1 MIENIESFLSTPE
14 AVRTIIQESINKWYN
29 DEAVKKIPW
38 GEYISIRTNTANI
51 TKSRFDK
58 KCHVFLPDEVNPIA
72 LAEYLV
78 SEMQYKADKELV
90 LAVICRAMVKHINE
104 LYGAAS
110 GRNDLYYKR
119 NQVFSEDLSK
129 KQWMSIEKEY
139 IRKLESRKGYKKIR
153 VNKECVNK
161 SL

>member
-14 AVRTIIQESINKWYN
+14 AVRTIIQASINRWYN
-29 DEAVKKIPW
+29 DEAVKMISW
-38 GEYISIRTNTANI
+38 GEYISIWTNTENI
-51 TKSRFDK
+51 TKGRFDK

-78 SEMQYKADKELV
+78 SEMRYKADKELV

-110 GRNDLYYKR
+110 GRNDLYNKR
-119 NQVFSEDLSK
+119 NQAFSTDLSK
-129 KQWMSIEKEY
+129 KQMMSIEKEY
-139 IRKLESRKGYKKIR
+139 SRKLESRKGYKKIR
-153 VNKECVNK
+153 AKKECVNK
-161 SL
+161 CL